1 MVRNSVLQ
9 ISVRKLDR
17 GSQSVKGPRWSVTET
32 LEESGRARRLNV
44 FPVPRAREQL
54 GAASTMM
61 ARVWVTAI
69 LMVLCPE

>member
-1 MVRNSVLQ
+1 MA
-9 ISVRKLDR
+9 
-17 GSQSVKGPRWSVTET
+17 ET

-44 FPVPRAREQL
+44 LPVPRAREQL
-54 GAASTMM
+54 GAASTMK